1 VWVTLRASSRGTVF
15 GLYNESGRIRLPPFA
30 MKAEFFGNYDPH
42 APDPFDYGS
51 TELPPAC
58 LSDQATTS
66 IPQVFVMTARLVR
79 SVIFQMG
86 DQLRHGIGTFERFSR
101 AVPGARTPSVPIL
114 VLDTSQKAL
123 STKRLAVLRPSQ
135 LGTGLALTLLAMGFD
150 EEGFATLT
158 LTLTLTNPDP
168 YPNPNPNVP

>member
-1 VWVTLRASSRGTVF
+1 MSVLWNFTDVWVTLRASSRGTVF

-30 MKAEFFGNYDPH
+30 MEAEFFGNYDPR

-58 LSDQATTS
+58 LSEQATAS
-66 IPQVFVMTARLVR
+66 IPQLFVMTARLTG
-79 SVIFQMG
+79 FQMY
-86 DQLRHGIGTFERFSR
+86 DQLRHGVGTFERFSR
-101 AVPGARTPSVPIL
+101 AVPGARTASVPVL
-114 VLDTSQKAL
+114 VLDTSHRAL

-135 LGTGLALTLLAMGFD
+135 LGGGLALTLLAMGFD

-158 LTLTLTNPDP
+158 LTPLP
-168 YPNPNPNVP
+168 

>member
-1 VWVTLRASSRGTVF
+1 MSVLWNFTDVWVTLRASSRGTVF

-30 MKAEFFGNYDPH
+30 MEAEFFGNYDPR

-58 LSDQATTS
+58 LSEQATAS
-66 IPQVFVMTARLVR
+66 IPQLFVMTARLTG
-79 SVIFQMG
+79 FQMY
-86 DQLRHGIGTFERFSR
+86 DQLRHGVGTFERFSR
-101 AVPGARTPSVPIL
+101 AVPGARTASVPVL
-114 VLDTSQKAL
+114 VLDTSHRAL

-158 LTLTLTNPDP
+158 LTPLP
-168 YPNPNPNVP
+168 